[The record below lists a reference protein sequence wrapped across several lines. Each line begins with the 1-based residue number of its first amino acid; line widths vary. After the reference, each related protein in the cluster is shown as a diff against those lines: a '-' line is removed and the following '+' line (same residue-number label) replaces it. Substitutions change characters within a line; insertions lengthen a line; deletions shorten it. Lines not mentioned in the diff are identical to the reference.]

1 MSRDAQVP
9 VAGLRTRSL
18 RNRVTITVLA
28 FLAAMLVVLAVVTDV
43 ALGARLEGELRQ
55 RLQDRA
61 TFAVYLVGQFS
72 GNDLVDQ
79 LEGDGVSVSLT
90 TSSGETFTK
99 GPLVGSAPGSTAAP
113 APPQP
118 KPGPAGG
125 PGSPVRQQGQT
136 LSVSEQLSDGS
147 TLVLLA
153 DSGDVER
160 TLDQVRTTLI
170 IAGLV
175 LLALAALV
183 LRPVVARAL
192 RPLDQVTATARAIT
206 AGDRG
211 ARLRPDRPETELG
224 QAASAF
230 DGMLD
235 EVEGAERAARS
246 AEHRLRAF
254 LSDAAHEL
262 RTPLAGVQAA
272 AERLLRGVDDRQQR
286 EQLSVTVIRE
296 ARRASRL
303 ADDLL
308 TMARI
313 DSGLELD
320 RVPVV
325 VDDLAGRVADVARLA
340 HPGARLE
347 VVGAA
352 GSVEADPDR
361 ITQVLTNLVDN
372 ALAATH
378 GRGPVSMTL
387 ARTPDALTVDVADD
401 GPGVPAADA
410 ERVFERLV
418 RLDASRSSGGSG
430 LGLSIARGIAEAHG
444 GTLVL
449 VPSERRGA
457 RFRLSLPAGAATSSP
472 ETRARPTKREPG

>member
-1 MSRDAQVP
+1 MSRAADVP
-9 VAGLRTRSL
+9 AGGLRTRSL

-43 ALGARLEGELRQ
+43 ALGARLEGELRE

-61 TFAVYLVGQFS
+61 TYATILVGQVDS
-72 GNDLVDQ
+72 DELVDR
-79 LEGDGVSVSLT
+79 LEGDGVSVVLT
-90 TSSGETFTK
+90 TSAGQEIRK
-99 GPLVGSAPGSTAAP
+99 GPLAQAGPGAGASAAP
-113 APPQP
+113 VPQP
-118 KPGPAGG
+118 PGPAGG
-125 PGSPVRQQGQT
+125 PKDPVRRSGQV
-136 LSVSEQLSDGS
+136 LSVSEGLSDGS

-153 DSGDVER
+153 DSGEVER
-160 TLDQVRTTLI
+160 TLSQVRTTLVL
-170 IAGLV
+170 AGLV
-175 LLALAALV
+175 LLALAALA

-235 EVEGAERAARS
+235 EVEGAERQARG
-246 AEHRLRAF
+246 AEQRLRVF

-313 DSGLELD
+313 DSGLELR
-320 RVPVV
+320 RVPV
-325 VDDLAGRVADVARLA
+325 DLRGLADRVADVARLA
-340 HPGARLE
+340 HPSARVE
-347 VVGAA
+347 VDGSA
-352 GSVEADPDR
+352 GVVDADPDR
-361 ITQVLTNLVDN
+361 VTQVLTNLVDN
-372 ALAATH
+372 ALAATRSH
-378 GRGPVSMTL
+378 GHVTLTL
-387 ARTPDALTVDVADD
+387 ARNPGGATVDVADD
-401 GPGVPAADA
+401 GPGVPPTDA

-418 RLDASRSSGGSG
+418 RLDPSRSSGGSG

-444 GTLVL
+444 GALAL
-449 VPSERRGA
+449 VPSEAGA
-457 RFRLSLPAGAATSSP
+457 RFRLSLPAL
-472 ETRARPTKREPG
+472 RAQR

>member
-1 MSRDAQVP
+1 MSAAAQVP
-9 VAGLRTRSL
+9 TDGLRTRSL

-43 ALGARLEGELRQ
+43 ALGARLQGELRQ
-55 RLQDRA
+55 RLVDRA
-61 TFAVYLVGQFS
+61 KYATYLVGQVDE
-72 GNDLVDQ
+72 NTLVSR

-90 TSSGETFTK
+90 TASGEVISK
-99 GPLVGSAPGSTAAP
+99 GPLTPSGTSAS
-113 APPQP
+113 PQP
-118 KPGPAGG
+118 QPPVGPAGG
-125 PGSPVRQQGQT
+125 PKGPVVQQGQI
-136 LSVSEQLSDGS
+136 LRVSQPLSDGS

-153 DSGDVER
+153 DSGDVAR
-160 TLDQVRTTLI
+160 TLSQVRTTLI
-170 IAGLV
+170 VAGLV

-211 ARLRPDRPETELG
+211 ARLRPDRPDTELG
-224 QAASAF
+224 QAATAF

-235 EVEGAERAARS
+235 EVEGAERQARS
-246 AEHRLRAF
+246 AEQRLRAF

-313 DSGLELD
+313 DSGLELH
-320 RVPVV
+320 RVPV
-325 VDDLAGRVADVARLA
+325 DLGGLATRVADVARLA
-340 HPGARLE
+340 QPGAALS
-347 VVGAA
+347 VAGDVG
-352 GSVEADPDR
+352 SIVADPDR
-361 ITQVLTNLVDN
+361 LTQVLTNLVDN
-372 ALAATH
+372 ALVATG
-378 GRGPVSMTL
+378 GRGRIAVELS
-387 ARTPDALTVDVADD
+387 RTPEAVAVDVADD
-401 GPGVPAADA
+401 GPGVPGADA
-410 ERVFERLV
+410 QRIFERLV

-430 LGLSIARGIAEAHG
+430 LGLSIARG
-444 GTLVL
+444 
-449 VPSERRGA
+449 
-457 RFRLSLPAGAATSSP
+457 
-472 ETRARPTKREPG
+472 

>member
-1 MSRDAQVP
+1 MSAGPPPVP
-9 VAGLRTRSL
+9 AGGLRTRSL
-18 RNRVTITVLA
+18 RNRVTVTVLA
-28 FLAAMLVVLAVVTDV
+28 FIAAMLVVLAVVTDV
-43 ALGARLEGELRQ
+43 ALGARLEGELRE

-61 TFAVYLVGQFS
+61 SYATILVGQVPS
-72 GNDLVDQ
+72 STLVDR

-90 TSSGETFTK
+90 TSTGQVISK
-99 GPLVGSAPGSTAAP
+99 GPLSPAAPGAAP
-113 APPQP
+113 APQP
-118 KPGPAGG
+118 PGPADG
-125 PGSPVRQQGQT
+125 PKGPVRKAGQV
-136 LSVSEQLSDGS
+136 LSVSEPLSDGS

-160 TLDQVRTTLI
+160 TLAQVRTTLVV
-170 IAGLV
+170 AGLV
-175 LLALAALV
+175 LLALAALA

-224 QAASAF
+224 RAASAF

-235 EVEGAERAARS
+235 EVEGAERQARG
-246 AEHRLRAF
+246 AEQRLRVF

-262 RTPLAGVQAA
+262 RTPLSGVQAA
-272 AERLLRGVDDRQQR
+272 AERLLRGVDDRRQR
-286 EQLSVTVIRE
+286 EELSVTVIRE

-313 DSGLELD
+313 DSGLDLQ
-320 RVPVV
+320 RVT
-325 VDDLAGRVADVARLA
+325 VDLAGVAGRVADVARLA
-340 HPGARLE
+340 HPDARVE
-347 VVGAA
+347 VT
-352 GSVEADPDR
+352 GSADPVEADPDR
-361 ITQVLTNLVDN
+361 VTQVLTNLVDN
-372 ALAATH
+372 ALAATN
-378 GRGPVSMTL
+378 GRGHVAL
-387 ARTPDALTVDVADD
+387 AVRRDQDRVTVDVSDD
-401 GPGVPAADA
+401 GPGVPPADA

-418 RLDASRSSGGSG
+418 RLDASRTSGGSG

-449 VPSERRGA
+449 VPSPAGA
-457 RFRLSLPAGAATSSP
+457 RFRLSLPAAGP
-472 ETRARPTKREPG
+472 R

>member
-1 MSRDAQVP
+1 MSGAAEVP
-9 VAGLRTRSL
+9 AAGLRTRSL

-28 FLAAMLVVLAVVTDV
+28 FLAAMLVVLAVVTDL
-43 ALGARLEGELRQ
+43 ALGARLEGELRD

-61 TFAVYLVGQFS
+61 SFATILVGQVDS
-72 GNDLVDQ
+72 STLVDR

-90 TSSGETFTK
+90 TSGGQVIAK
-99 GPLVGSAPGSTAAP
+99 GPLTGSGPSPAP
-113 APPQP
+113 APPP
-118 KPGPAGG
+118 RPGPAGG
-125 PGSPVRQQGQT
+125 PASPVRAQGQT
-136 LSVSEQLSDGS
+136 LSVSERLTDGS

-160 TLDQVRTTLI
+160 TLAQVRTTLVV
-170 IAGLV
+170 AGLV

-211 ARLRPDRPETELG
+211 TRLRPDRPETELG

-235 EVEGAERAARS
+235 EVEGAERQARG
-246 AEHRLRAF
+246 AEQRLRAF

-272 AERLLRGVDDRQQR
+272 AERLLRGVDDRTQR
-286 EQLSVTVIRE
+286 EELSVTVIRE

-313 DSGLELD
+313 DSGLELH
-320 RVPVV
+320 RLPVDLRGLAASV
-325 VDDLAGRVADVARLA
+325 ADLAGLA
-340 HPGARLE
+340 HPAARVE
-347 VVGAA
+347 VVGET
-352 GSVEADPDR
+352 GTVEADPDR
-361 ITQVLTNLVDN
+361 VTQVLTNLLDN
-372 ALAATH
+372 ALVATRH
-378 GRGPVSMTL
+378 QGHVTIALSRTQDVVS
-387 ARTPDALTVDVADD
+387 VDVLDD
-401 GPGVPAADA
+401 GPGIPPADA

-418 RLDASRSSGGSG
+418 RLDPARSSSGSG

-444 GTLVL
+444 GTLEL
-449 VPSERRGA
+449 VPSEATGA
-457 RFRLSLPAGAATSSP
+457 RFRLSLPIGRLGAL
-472 ETRARPTKREPG
+472 

>member
-1 MSRDAQVP
+1 VSRGSEVP
-9 VAGLRTRSL
+9 VEGLRTRSL
-18 RNRVTITVLA
+18 RTRVTVTVLA

-43 ALGARLEGELRQ
+43 ALGARLEGELRD

-61 TFAVYLVGQFS
+61 SFAAILVGQVPS
-72 GNDLVDQ
+72 STLVDR

-90 TSSGETFTK
+90 TSSGEVLAK
-99 GPLVGSAPGSTAAP
+99 GPLVASGPGSTAAP
-113 APPQP
+113 APPPP
-118 KPGPAGG
+118 KAGPAGG
-125 PGSPVRQQGQT
+125 PGTPVRQQGQT

-160 TLDQVRTTLI
+160 TLVQVRTTLI
-170 IAGLV
+170 LAGLV

-235 EVEGAERAARS
+235 EVEGAERQART

-286 EQLSVTVIRE
+286 EELSVTVIRE
-296 ARRASRL
+296 ARRAGRL

-313 DSGLELD
+313 DSGLELH
-320 RVPVV
+320 RVPV
-325 VDDLAGRVADVARLA
+325 DLTGLAARVADVARLA
-340 HPGARLE
+340 HP
-347 VVGAA
+347 AA
-352 GSVEADPDR
+352 HVDVAGDAETVEADPDR

-372 ALAATH
+372 ALAATG
-378 GRGPVSMTL
+378 GRGHVAMTL
-387 ARTPDALTVDVADD
+387 ARTTQAVTVDVVDD
-401 GPGVPAADA
+401 GPGVPPADA

-418 RLDASRSSGGSG
+418 RLDPSRSSGGSG

-444 GTLVL
+444 GTLEL
-449 VPSERRGA
+449 VPSERIGA
-457 RFRLSLPAGAATSSP
+457 RFRLSLPA
-472 ETRARPTKREPG
+472 

>member
-1 MSRDAQVP
+1 MSRDVELP

-61 TFAVYLVGQFS
+61 SFATFLVGQVDS
-72 GNDLVDQ
+72 NTLVDR

-90 TSSGETFTK
+90 TSAGQVITK
-99 GPLVGSAPGSTAAP
+99 GPLAASGSSPAPAAP
-113 APPQP
+113 KPR
-118 KPGPAGG
+118 PGPAGG
-125 PGSPVRQQGQT
+125 PGGPVRKQGQT
-136 LSVSEQLSDGS
+136 LSVSERLTDGS

-170 IAGLV
+170 VAGLV

-211 ARLRPDRPETELG
+211 ARLRPDRPDTELG

-235 EVEGAERAARS
+235 EVEGAERQARS

-262 RTPLAGVQAA
+262 RTPLAGVLAA

-286 EQLSVTVIRE
+286 EELSVTVIRE

-313 DSGLELD
+313 DSGLELH
-320 RVPVV
+320 RVPV
-325 VDDLAGRVADVARLA
+325 DLGSVADRVADLARLA

-347 VVGAA
+347 VAGSVGA
-352 GSVEADPDR
+352 VEADPDR

-372 ALAATH
+372 ALAATD
-378 GRGPVSMTL
+378 GRGRVAMVL
-387 ARTPDALTVDVADD
+387 ARTEDAVTVDVADD
-401 GPGVPAADA
+401 GPGVPPADA

-418 RLDASRSSGGSG
+418 RLDPSRSSGGSG

-449 VPSERRGA
+449 LPSDEPGA
-457 RFRLSLPAGAATSSP
+457 RFRLSLPARTA
-472 ETRARPTKREPG
+472 